1 LSRKELIKVITQTLE
16 QTLSSRL
23 VNYNAIKMQIAVNE
37 FLSEFVGEGLL
48 TEKKMKELK
57 KDVEE
62 EEIWLEKWYQNLEK
76 LENLLEEEYPPTR
89 ISIDSIDGGWETV

>member
-1 LSRKELIKVITQTLE
+1 MSRKELIKVITQTLE